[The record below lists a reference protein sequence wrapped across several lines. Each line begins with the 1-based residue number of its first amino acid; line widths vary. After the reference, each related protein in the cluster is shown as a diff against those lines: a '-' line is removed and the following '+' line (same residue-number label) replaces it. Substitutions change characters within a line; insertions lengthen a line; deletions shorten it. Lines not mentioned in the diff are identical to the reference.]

1 MEFPN
6 AKHTIKNR
14 YNAAN
19 NLLCINARIEG
30 AMISENLG
38 ARITKIELWIKR
50 YGSGSFQG
58 QNGLF
63 RRFWG
68 NSGIF
73 EVVGGFL
80 AQR

>member
-38 ARITKIELWIKR
+38 ARITKNRALDQKIWLWKLSGAKR
-50 YGSGSFQG
+50 SFQKVLG
-58 QNGLF
+58 
-63 RRFWG
+63 
-68 NSGIF
+68 
-73 EVVGGFL
+73 
-80 AQR
+80 